1 MMQAQ
6 TSTPYLDQVL
16 PAIDSVA
23 ERLTSLLSN
32 VVDPALP
39 VPGSPGWNVQD
50 VVAHLAT
57 VVVRY
62 SDGPEGRG
70 TWLPTPVE
78 LPVLNDLQLE
88 ELVGTSLKELS
99 ILLGQELT
107 TVAGQIIGY
116 GSAPPSFRFHGQEPI
131 RADVALG
138 LLLGELVVH
147 GRDIAEATRKPWPID
162 PHHVGLIIEAMN
174 PILPGWVRPERVKGL
189 NATFEIRLRRQATH
203 TWVFHD
209 GRLQI
214 NPPSVEPRSFDAH
227 ISGDPATVLLV
238 FYRREPQW
246 RQIVTGRMLAWG
258 RKPWL
263 ALTLTDRF
271 HTP

>member
-1 MMQAQ
+1 MQGT
-6 TSTPYLDQVL
+6 TSTPYLDEVL

-23 ERLTSLLSN
+23 ARLTTLLSRA
-32 VVDPALP
+32 VDPLVP
-39 VPGSPGWNVQD
+39 VRHLPGWTVRD

-70 TWLPTPVE
+70 TWTPTPVE
-78 LPVLNDLQLE
+78 LPALNHDQ
-88 ELVGTSLKELS
+88 
-99 ILLGQELT
+99 LGQLRGATVDELT
-107 TVAGQIIGY
+107 TQVRHDLATLASQIRGY
-116 GSAPPSFRFHGQEPI
+116 GSEIPSFRFHGQEPI

-147 GRDIAEATRKPWPID
+147 GRDIATGLRQPWPIRPD
-162 PHHVGLIIEAMN
+162 HAALIIEGMN
-174 PILPGWVRPERVKGL
+174 PILPGWVRPERVEGF
-189 NATFEIRLRRQATH
+189 NATLEIRLRGQASH
-203 TWVFHD
+203 MWLFRD
-209 GRLQI
+209 GRLHI
-214 NPPSVEPRSFDAH
+214 NSPSVDRNSVDAH
-227 ISGDPATVLLV
+227 ISGDPATVVLV

-246 RQIVTGRMLAWG
+246 RQIATGRLLAWG